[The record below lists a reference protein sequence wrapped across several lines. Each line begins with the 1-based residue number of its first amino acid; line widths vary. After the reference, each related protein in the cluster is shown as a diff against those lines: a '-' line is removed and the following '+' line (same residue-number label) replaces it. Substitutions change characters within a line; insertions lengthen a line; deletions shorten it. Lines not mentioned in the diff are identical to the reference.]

1 MPTISYVEGKIF
13 LSLSAKFSIQLFSRT
28 LQDNCFLL
36 VSIDIAYVSFFGNR
50 SHLKCNS
57 NVIWYILILLTVCVA
72 IVGTK
77 AKNLNYYLLKL
88 FVRSLEKFIHPRYFV
103 SLDGISS
110 LKKNQKLKFNGL
122 TLS

>member
-1 MPTISYVEGKIF
+1 MATISYVEGKIF
-13 LSLSAKFSIQLFSRT
+13 LSLSAKFSIRLFSRT

-36 VSIDIAYVSFFGNR
+36 VSIDIAYVSFFANR

-88 FVRSLEKFIHPRYFV
+88 FIRSMEKFIHPRYFV

-110 LKKNQKLKFNGL
+110 LK
-122 TLS
+122 